1 MTDFNRAEAIANA
14 QRLHGA
20 NRIIALMWAYQR
32 DLEIQAFIYAEAKTA
47 YGRMLGK
54 IVIQKR
60 MAGEKSAE
68 VAGHHAEQ
76 DDDVFDA
83 HLAYRKAEQMIIAD
97 REGLRVCHAELDWIR
112 TQEANARAENVF
124 MAPRQP

>member
-1 MTDFNRAEAIANA
+1 MSFNREQAIADA
-14 QRLHGA
+14 KRLHGA

-32 DLEIQAFIYAEAKTA
+32 DLEIQAFVYAEAKTA
-47 YGRMLGK
+47 YGRLMGRK
-54 IVIQKR
+54 VIEKR

-97 REGLRVCHAELDWIR
+97 REGLRVCHAELDWLR
-112 TQEANARAENVF
+112 TTEANARQENAF
-124 MAPRQP
+124 MTPRTP

>member
-1 MTDFNRAEAIANA
+1 MPEFDRAEAIAAAN
-14 QRLHGA
+14 RYNGA

-32 DLEIQAFIYAEAKTA
+32 DLEIQAFIYAEAKTE
-47 YGRMLGK
+47 YGRRLGR
-54 IVIQKR
+54 IVIAKR

-83 HLAYRKAEQMIIAD
+83 HLAYRKAEQMIVAD
-97 REGLRVCHAELDWIR
+97 REGLRVCHAELEWMR
-112 TQEANARAENVF
+112 TTEANARAENTY
-124 MAPRQP
+124 MSPRTP

>member
-1 MTDFNRAEAIANA
+1 MADFDRAAAIAHARSLN
-14 QRLHGA
+14 GA

-47 YGRMLGK
+47 YGRLMGRK
-54 IVIQKR
+54 VIEKR

-76 DDDVFDA
+76 DDEVFDA

-97 REGLRVCHAELDWIR
+97 REGLRVCHAELDWLR
-112 TQEANARAENVF
+112 TTEANARQESAF